1 MKQKLLICIMVLSM
15 MLVGCSTNIHT
26 VGAGPQTGMSNTAR
40 QYYLLYGL
48 IPVNRVDTNE
58 MAKSMQTENYE
69 IKTQVGPVDVGI
81 NLASAILVGGL
92 VSSRTVT
99 VTK

>member
-1 MKQKLLICIMVLSM
+1 MVLSM

-26 VGAGPQTGMSNTAR
+26 VGAGPQTGMSNVAR

-48 IPVNRVDTNE
+48 IPVNTVDTNE
-58 MAKSMQTENYE
+58 MAKSIQAENYE

-81 NLASAILVGGL
+81 NLASAILVGGV

>member
-1 MKQKLLICIMVLSM
+1 MKQKFLICIMVLSM
-15 MLVGCSTNIHT
+15 MLVGCATNIHN
-26 VGAGPQTGMSNTAR
+26 VGTGPQTGMTKVAR

-48 IPVNRVDTNE
+48 IPVNTVDTNE
-58 MAKSMQTENYE
+58 MAKSIQAENYE

-81 NLASAILVGGL
+81 NMASAILIGGL

>member
-1 MKQKLLICIMVLSM
+1 MNQKLLICIMVLSM

-48 IPVNRVDTNE
+48 IPVNTVDTNE